1 MRQAGPSRA
10 NRRGTAS
17 GGWDGLVMDV
27 DDDDSVRDG
36 VAGLLAGGGRIDA
49 LVASAGWGLA
59 GAVEQCT
66 IGEAK
71 AQLETNF
78 WGCVRVVQQVLPA
91 MRAQGAGRIVLI
103 SSIGGL
109 IGIPFQAFYSASK
122 FALEGL
128 GEALAYEVAPLG
140 VQVTLVQPGNI
151 KTDFTASRRMAQA
164 ADGDP
169 VYGAALAK
177 AVGLMERDE
186 ANGAP
191 AADVA
196 AVVRRVLESRRPP
209 RRASAGK
216 AGERAGLLAK
226 RLLPFRAFEAAAK
239 GSLGVL
245 ASDVVGSAS
254 QRRSTRRRRARYS
267 RSAERSPRCGVHDSM
282 TSNVASGFSRVMTTS
297 EMSARNRSPS
307 GPPGGPEGTARP
319 AIFASPGHSASLPSC
334 GWKVGPCRA
343 NLGSRRRSAPLRA
356 PGIDPNLSSPSA
368 NSHSM
373 PEIRGEPSAR
383 SVAIVLCL
391 PASNRRRTRAANSG
405 SACSTSFHAA
415 IAAVCARSLA
425 GHMRPPASRP
435 IVRSWTSWTRWGKTW
450 SCCRCRPTGR

>member
-1 MRQAGPSRA
+1 MGVPVSGEARRVLVTGASAGIGRA
-10 NRRGTAS
+10 CAEDLHAAGWAVTGASRRGTAPGGQRTAPDGQGTGP

-36 VAGLLAGGGRIDA
+36 VAGLLSGGGRIDA

-66 IGEAK
+66 IEEAK

-78 WGCVRVVQQVLPA
+78 WGCVRVVQRVLPA

-103 SSIGGL
+103 SSIGGV

-140 VQVTLVQPGNI
+140 VHVTLVEPGNI

-186 ANGAP
+186 MNGAP

-209 RRASAGK
+209 RRASVGK

-239 GSLGVL
+239 GSLGV
-245 ASDVVGSAS
+245 
-254 QRRSTRRRRARYS
+254 
-267 RSAERSPRCGVHDSM
+267 
-282 TSNVASGFSRVMTTS
+282 
-297 EMSARNRSPS
+297 
-307 GPPGGPEGTARP
+307 
-319 AIFASPGHSASLPSC
+319 
-334 GWKVGPCRA
+334 
-343 NLGSRRRSAPLRA
+343 
-356 PGIDPNLSSPSA
+356 
-368 NSHSM
+368 
-373 PEIRGEPSAR
+373 
-383 SVAIVLCL
+383 
-391 PASNRRRTRAANSG
+391 
-405 SACSTSFHAA
+405 
-415 IAAVCARSLA
+415 
-425 GHMRPPASRP
+425 
-435 IVRSWTSWTRWGKTW
+435 
-450 SCCRCRPTGR
+450 